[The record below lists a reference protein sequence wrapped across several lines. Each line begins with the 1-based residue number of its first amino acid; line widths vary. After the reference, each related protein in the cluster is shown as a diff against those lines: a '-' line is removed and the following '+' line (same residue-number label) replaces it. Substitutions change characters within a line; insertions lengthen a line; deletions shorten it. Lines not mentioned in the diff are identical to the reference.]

1 LSSDIDGVYL
11 GFMPQPPS
19 PTANESRARG
29 RRRGRSRGDEREREI
44 LRTAERLLEDRS
56 LNEVSVDDLARG
68 AGISRPTFYFYF
80 PSKDAVVLT
89 LIDRMVE
96 EGAGSRDA
104 ALAQLAEEPRAGWHQ
119 GLRAFYEIF
128 WSRRGVMLA
137 GAELRATSSEARE
150 LWSQVMESWVAD
162 VAAVI
167 EAERARG
174 VAPPGPPARDLA
186 VALLQMN
193 ERVQYATFAAEQ
205 PSIAADTA
213 LDVLVEVW
221 LRAIYGTP
229 AEIATGSSS
238 SAGSNPKIRP

>member
-1 LSSDIDGVYL
+1 LSTDIDAVYREL
-11 GFMPQPPS
+11 MAEQASTTDRERRP
-19 PTANESRARG
+19 RG
-29 RRRGRSRGDEREREI
+29 RRRARSRGDQREREI

-56 LNEVSVDDLARG
+56 LSEVSVDDLARG